1 MHIIS
6 WQMAKARSKRDR
18 ETICLAQGHVSKI
31 TSMVVQFAEAD
42 LVHPFSQFKSY
53 KNLLPQK

>member
-1 MHIIS
+1 
-6 WQMAKARSKRDR
+6 MAKAGSKRDR